1 MNKLR
6 QSWSLLK
13 SSLIV
18 LARNKKL
25 LIFPLVISICTLAI
39 ILFFLAP
46 PILRPTAEPYTS
58 ADHWKTIGHS
68 LVASTPDANNP
79 NGQQWTLTPA
89 AAAYLVFIYFVSMF
103 LATFF
108 NVAFYHE
115 ILAALTGD
123 SVSIGRGLKFAMS
136 RWKAVLAWTAFA
148 GLVGLLIKMIE
159 QRFSF
164 VGRII
169 AKLLGVAWSIA
180 SVFVIPVI
188 VRDEQTANPLN
199 MLQKSGAVVV
209 RAWGEGLIGYV
220 GFAAANILF
229 LLASLGMLG
238 VGFAISAMTN
248 NYWIMAVAGVLWL
261 FVLLAWS
268 YFSSVAGQVY
278 KGALYLYAANGTVPE
293 PYDHE
298 MLQSAWKFKKS

>member
-6 QSWSLLK
+6 HSWSLLK
-13 SSLIV
+13 SSLTV

-25 LIFPLVISICTLAI
+25 LVFPVVISICTIAI

-46 PILRPTAEPYTS
+46 PILRPTGQPYTS
-58 ADHWKTIGHS
+58 GEHWRTIGHS
-68 LVASTPDANNP
+68 LVSSTPDANNP
-79 NGQQWTLTPA
+79 NGSQYTLTPA
-89 AAAYLVFIYFVSMF
+89 AAAYLVFVYFVSMF

-115 ILAALTGD
+115 ILAALGGD
-123 SVSIGRGLKFAMS
+123 TVSIGRGIKFACT

-148 GLVGLLIKMIE
+148 GLIGLLIKVIE

-180 SVFVIPVI
+180 SVFVIPII
-188 VRDEQTANPLN
+188 VRDEQNANPLE
-199 MLQKSGAVVV
+199 MLKKSGAVVV

-229 LLASLGMLG
+229 LLASLGLLG

-248 NYWIMAVAGVLWL
+248 NYWILAVAGVLWI
-261 FVLLAWS
+261 FSLLAWS

-278 KGALYLYAANGTVPE
+278 KGALYLYAANGSVPE
-293 PYDHE
+293 PYDQE
-298 MLQSAWKFKKS
+298 MLQAAWKFKKS

>member
-13 SSLIV
+13 SSLQV

-25 LIFPLVISICTLAI
+25 LVFPIVISICTMAI

-46 PILRPTAEPYTS
+46 PILRPTGQPYTS
-58 ADHWKTIGHS
+58 AEHWKTIGHS
-68 LVASTPDANNP
+68 LATPTSNNP
-79 NGQQWTLTPA
+79 GGQSSQWSLTPA
-89 AAAYLVFIYFVSMF
+89 AAAYLVFLYFVSML

-115 ILAALTGD
+115 ILAALAGQA
-123 SVSIGRGLKFAMS
+123 VSITRGLKFACT

-159 QRFSF
+159 QRFSL

-169 AKLLGVAWSIA
+169 SRLLGVAWSIA

-188 VRDEQTANPLN
+188 VREEQSANPVAILK
-199 MLQKSGAVVV
+199 KSGEVVV

-229 LLASLGMLG
+229 LLASLGLLG
-238 VGFAISAMTN
+238 VGVAVSAMTN
-248 NYWIMAVAGVLWL
+248 NYWIIAVAGAVWL
-261 FVLLAWS
+261 LALLAWS

-278 KGALYLYAANGTVPE
+278 KGALFVYAAEGNVPH

-298 MLQSAWKFKKS
+298 MLQSAWKFKKP